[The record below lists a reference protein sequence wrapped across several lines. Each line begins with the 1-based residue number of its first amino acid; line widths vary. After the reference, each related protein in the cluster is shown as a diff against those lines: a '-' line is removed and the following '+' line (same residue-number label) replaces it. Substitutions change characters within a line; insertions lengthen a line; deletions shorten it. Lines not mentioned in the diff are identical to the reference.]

1 MPIAPAASLLP
12 SSPPIR
18 ERADNAREA
27 KEARLGTRPGD
38 AFLAAQTPSNRTP
51 HVDRSKVDPKIV
63 EAAEGME
70 TMFVD
75 YLMKVMRQTVPKN
88 DMDLNNAASEMYQGM
103 LDSEN
108 SQNAVRAGGVGL
120 TDTIIAYLAPQSY
133 TLDQRQMN
141 ASENAPTKP
150 SPTKRVEE
158 DSRRTGGTK

>member
-1 MPIAPAASLLP
+1 MPIAPAASSLP
-12 SSPPIR
+12 PSPHIR
-18 ERADNAREA
+18 DKN
-27 KEARLGTRPGD
+27 EARLGSKPGD

-51 HVDRSKVDPKIV
+51 HIDRSKVDPKII

-88 DMDLNNAASEMYQGM
+88 EMDLDNAASEMYQGM
-103 LDSEN
+103 LDSKN
-108 SQNAVRAGGVGL
+108 SENAVRAGGVGL

-150 SPTKRVEE
+150 STKRSEE
-158 DSRRTGGTK
+158 DNRRTGGTK

>member
-1 MPIAPAASLLP
+1 M
-12 SSPPIR
+12 R
-18 ERADNAREA
+18 KGNAFSALR
-27 KEARLGTRPGD
+27 
-38 AFLAAQTPSNRTP
+38 TPSNRAP
-51 HVDRSKVDPKIV
+51 HVDRSKVDPKII

-88 DMDLNNAASEMYQGM
+88 EMDLENPASEMYQGM

-108 SQNAVRAGGVGL
+108 AQNAVRAGGVGL

-141 ASENAPTKP
+141 ASENAPTKT
-150 SPTKRVEE
+150 SKEV
-158 DSRRTGGTK
+158 SRRTGGTNEGDK